1 MNACLVGSSD
11 RHVEELL
18 HTCGVRTTLTS
29 SEELAALANPTTQ
42 QPDVVVLDLRSGA
55 STVPAA
61 IALLKRQHPLTGV
74 LIVASHL
81 DPALMLEAMRA
92 GVNEFVTEPVTS
104 KDLKLA
110 LDRVVSK
117 QPTRPTGQIFA
128 FVGGKGGVGT
138 TTLAVNV
145 ATVLASVEPASAL
158 LIDLHVAYGD
168 AAMFLGVEPRF
179 SVADA
184 LENVHRIDE
193 TFLRGVVGHTK
204 IGLDVLAAA
213 ERNVI
218 GHVDAPA
225 VRNVIECAARQYSY
239 VVLDVP
245 RSDTTMLEALDQV
258 TRIVVVANQELAT
271 VRSASRMAAALR
283 QRYGKGRVAVV
294 VSRYDQQA
302 EIGRKDIENVIGGP
316 VSDVFPSN
324 YRVALDALN
333 CGRPLVLDNHNKLAS
348 SYAGF
353 ARSLIADTP
362 DAPIEQPARERPASL
377 LGRLSLRF

>member
-1 MNACLVGSSD
+1 MNAYLVGSLD

-18 HTCGVRTTLTS
+18 HACGVRTTVTS
-29 SEELAALANPTTQ
+29 GEELAALANPSTQ
-42 QPDVVVLDLRSGA
+42 QPDVVVLDLRGRAA
-55 STVPAA
+55 SVPTAV
-61 IALLKRQHPLTGV
+61 ALLKRQHPMTGV

-81 DPALMLEAMRA
+81 DPTLMLESMRA
-92 GVNEFVTEPVTS
+92 GVNEFITEPVTS
-104 KDLKLA
+104 KDLKSA

-117 QPTRPTGQIFA
+117 QPLRPTGQIFA

-145 ATVLASVEPASAL
+145 ATVLAAVEAPSAL

-168 AAMFLGVEPRF
+168 AAMFLGIEPRF

-204 IGLDVLAAA
+204 IGLDVLAASD
-213 ERNVI
+213 RSVI
-218 GHVDAPA
+218 GHIDAPA
-225 VRNVIECAARQYSY
+225 VRSVIDCAARQYSH

-245 RSDTTMLEALDQV
+245 RSDTTMLEALDQA
-258 TRIVVVANQELAT
+258 TRIIVVANQELAT

-283 QRYGKGRVAVV
+283 QRYGKDRVGVV

-302 EIGRKDIENVIGGP
+302 EIGRKDIERVIGGP

-324 YRVALDALN
+324 YRLALDALN

-348 SYAGF
+348 SYASF
-353 ARSLIADTP
+353 ARSLIADP
-362 DAPIEQPARERPASL
+362 QDALVEQAARERAGGL
-377 LGRLSLRF
+377 LSRLNLRF

>member
-1 MNACLVGSSD
+1 MNAYLVGSLD
-11 RHVEELL
+11 RQVEELL
-18 HTCGVRTTLTS
+18 HACGVRTTVTS
-29 SEELAALANPTTQ
+29 VEELAALANPAAQ
-42 QPDVVVLDLRSGA
+42 QPDVVVLDLRGRGA
-55 STVPAA
+55 VVPAA
-61 IALLKRQHPLTGV
+61 VARLRRQHPLTGL
-74 LIVASHL
+74 LIVASDL
-81 DPALMLEAMRA
+81 DPTLMLEAMRA
-92 GVNEFVTEPVTS
+92 GVNEFVTEPLTA
-104 KDLKLA
+104 KDLKSA
-110 LDRVVSK
+110 IERVAAT
-117 QPTRPTGQIFA
+117 QPNRPTGQIFA

-145 ATVLASVEPASAL
+145 ATVLSTVEPASAL

-168 AAMFLGVEPRF
+168 AAMFLGIEPRF

-204 IGLDVLAAA
+204 IGLDVLAASD
-213 ERNVI
+213 RSLI
-218 GHVDAPA
+218 GHIDIPA
-225 VRNVIECAARQYSY
+225 VRNMIECASRHYSY

-245 RSDTTMLEALDQV
+245 RSDTTMLEALDLA

-271 VRSASRMAAALR
+271 VRSASRMATALR
-283 QRYGKGRVAVV
+283 QRYGKERVAVV

-302 EIGRKDIENVIGGP
+302 EIGRKDIERVIGGP

-324 YRVALDALN
+324 YRVALAALN

-348 SYAGF
+348 SYASF
-353 ARSLIADTP
+353 ARSLIIDTP
-362 DAPIEQPARERPASL
+362 DVSIEQPARERPAGL

>member
-1 MNACLVGSSD
+1 MNAYLVGSLD

-18 HTCGVRTTLTS
+18 HACGVRTTVTS
-29 SEELAALANPTTQ
+29 GEELAALANPSTQ
-42 QPDVVVLDLRSGA
+42 QPDVVVLDLRGRAA
-55 STVPAA
+55 SVPTAV
-61 IALLKRQHPLTGV
+61 ALLKRQHPMTGV

-81 DPALMLEAMRA
+81 DPTLMLESMRA
-92 GVNEFVTEPVTS
+92 GVNEFITEPVTS
-104 KDLKLA
+104 KDLKSA

-117 QPTRPTGQIFA
+117 QPLRPTGQIFA

-145 ATVLASVEPASAL
+145 ATVLAAVEAPSAL

-168 AAMFLGVEPRF
+168 AAMFLGIEPRF

-193 TFLRGVVGHTK
+193 TFLRGVVGHRK
-204 IGLDVLAAA
+204 IGLEVLAALD
-213 ERNVI
+213 RSVI
-218 GHVDAPA
+218 GHIDAPA
-225 VRNVIECAARQYSY
+225 VRSVIDCAARQYSY

-245 RSDTTMLEALDQV
+245 RSDTTMLEALDQA

-283 QRYGKGRVAVV
+283 QRYGKDRVGVV

-302 EIGRKDIENVIGGP
+302 EIGRKDIERVIGGP

-324 YRVALDALN
+324 YRLALDALN

-348 SYAGF
+348 SYASF
-353 ARSLIADTP
+353 ARSLIAVAQ
-362 DAPIEQPARERPASL
+362 DAPVEQAARERPAGL
-377 LGRLSLRF
+377 LSRLNLRF